1 MESENEKQKYAL
13 AIFQNLGLNRSYRSL
28 ANLTGISKTCLNRW
42 GADYDWKSKVGEF
55 DAKNISAAEQQKNLD
70 KLIPRFQR
78 SLETVEPHEGVIN
91 ELLEQCGVV
100 LETGFDRDEATGR
113 LIPKFE
119 IKNVKE
125 YVALLGAIGDLI
137 DLVRKEKNSRPPGDS
152 GKKGT
157 TNIENLLVM
166 LGDADES
173 TQRQFIEASHGTAV
187 GKRTPRTTGTSQE
200 ADFEEVPDSDD
211 AEN

>member
-1 MESENEKQKYAL
+1 MKSENEKQKFAL
-13 AIFQNLGLNRSYRSL
+13 AIFQNLGINRSYRSL
-28 ANLTGISKTCLNRW
+28 ANLTGISKTHLNRW
-42 GADYDWKSKVGEF
+42 GADFDWNEKVGEF

-78 SLETVEPHEGVIN
+78 SLEAVEPYEGVIN

-100 LETGFDRDEATGR
+100 LETGFDRDEETGR

-137 DLVRKEKNSRPPGDS
+137 DLVRKEKNRKPPGGTGD
-152 GKKGT
+152 KGT

-173 TQRQFIEASHGTAV
+173 TQRKFIEASHGTAV
-187 GKRTPRTTGTSQE
+187 GKRTPEVAGTSPE
-200 ADFEEVPDSDD
+200 ADFEEVPDTDD
-211 AEN
+211 TED